1 MNLNLLRSLPD
12 RQFASG
18 MGEIIKHGLIQDPAY
33 YSWLTEHYQEVMD
46 KQYEALL
53 TMVEGSCRIKR
64 HVVEEDPTEQGIRA
78 WLNFGHTIGHAVEKL
93 KNFTLSHGECV
104 AIGCMAAAYLSEKR
118 GKLTESELKDI
129 RKVLKSYQLPVCTEG
144 LDAEKILS
152 ATKHDKKMDAG
163 KIKFVLLSRIG
174 EAYVT
179 KDVTDDEIL
188 DAVRYI
194 LEDGKDE

>member
-1 MNLNLLRSLPD
+1 M
-12 RQFASG
+12 
-18 MGEIIKHGLIQDPAY
+18 
-33 YSWLTEHYQEVMD
+33 
-46 KQYEALL
+46 
-53 TMVEGSCRIKR
+53 
-64 HVVEEDPTEQGIRA
+64 
-78 WLNFGHTIGHAVEKL
+78 
-93 KNFTLSHGECV
+93 
-104 AIGCMAAAYLSEKR
+104 
-118 GKLTESELKDI
+118 
-129 RKVLKSYQLPVCTEG
+129 
-144 LDAEKILS
+144 DAEKILS

>member
-1 MNLNLLRSLPD
+1 M
-12 RQFASG
+12 
-18 MGEIIKHGLIQDPAY
+18 
-33 YSWLTEHYQEVMD
+33 
-46 KQYEALL
+46 
-53 TMVEGSCRIKR
+53 
-64 HVVEEDPTEQGIRA
+64 
-78 WLNFGHTIGHAVEKL
+78 
-93 KNFTLSHGECV
+93 
-104 AIGCMAAAYLSEKR
+104 
-118 GKLTESELKDI
+118 
-129 RKVLKSYQLPVCTEG
+129 LKSYQLPVCTEG

-152 ATKHDKKMDAG
+152 TTKHDKKMDAG